1 MQIFG
6 GAVVHDI
13 FSLGITGTDALK
25 TTHDGCVNLKM
36 EWGTEA
42 DSQIMLI
49 TKQFETQLS

>member
-42 DSQIMLI
+42 DCQVMLI